1 MLFKPTLILPMLAS
15 FATIVAADN
24 NCNTGDIHC
33 CNEVHDANSAEG
45 QRLLQQNGL
54 AGKGITGQIG
64 STCSPITVAGVGT
77 GNKW

>member
-1 MLFKPTLILPMLAS
+1 MLAKLTLILPVLAS
-15 FATIVAADN
+15 FAATVAADN

-33 CNEVHDANSAEG
+33 CNEAHDADSVEG
-45 QRLLQQNGL
+45 RRLLLQHGL

-64 STCSPITVAGVGT
+64 STCSPITVAGVGA